1 MSVCSA
7 GAKPEPTAASPAAPA
22 SQAPLAAAPEAAPAF
37 EEPPEDGQ
45 VAGESVVEEF
55 KRLLDEA
62 EAAEADDG
70 APSVSRS
77 SQVLENDEGITF
89 G

>member
-1 MSVCSA
+1 
-7 GAKPEPTAASPAAPA
+7 
-22 SQAPLAAAPEAAPAF
+22 
-37 EEPPEDGQ
+37 

-70 APSVSRS
+70 ALTGSWTGSVPGDRR
-77 SQVLENDEGITF
+77 VEEGNVGRIMSNI
-89 G
+89 